1 MATTESARTGI
12 PTFDTAFE
20 QAKDSSEQVLA
31 AARKAGNLYL
41 DSYEKAVDRTA
52 DLQLKLA
59 GLTQQE
65 WLKSL
70 IEAQVDVSKELVGT
84 YTTTARSFLK

>member
-1 MATTESARTGI
+1 MATTASTKTGV
-12 PTFDTAFE
+12 PSFDAAFE
-20 QAKDSSEQVLA
+20 QVKDSSEQLLA

-41 DSYEKAVDRTA
+41 DSCEKAVDRTA
-52 DLQLKLA
+52 ELQLKLA

-65 WLKSL
+65 WLQSL

>member
-1 MATTESARTGI
+1 MTTTETKNGA
-12 PTFDTAFE
+12 PAFDATFE
-20 QAKDSSEQVLA
+20 QVRDSGEQLLA

-41 DSYEKAVDRTA
+41 DTYEKAVDRAT

-59 GLTQQE
+59 GVSQQE

-70 IEAQVDVSKELVGT
+70 IEAQVDFTRELT
-84 YTTTARSFLK
+84 SSYTTTARTLLK